1 MKPPK
6 RKKLWTEYGIYV
18 LIALGVYFAVLNISP
33 YEKVIGLMTQSI
45 RDSLIAQFLTTIPLL
60 GWVVAGFGKTAIWA
74 VAAMAWFIIQ
84 VIEVLPLV
92 VFSDDRLLLTIIQ
105 EGDRKGYQINDSDD
119 PMLKG
124 IKRIYNRIPLMI
136 VRNLKF
142 AQIFTY
148 TLDFILIM
156 LVYPPINGNAS
167 DFMFVLAVGDLGAI
181 NWLNIFMG
189 FTTLFAVEI
198 IVILLIYASRLNEM
212 YKLSRGV

>member
-33 YEKVIGLMTQSI
+33 YEKLIGMMTTSI
-45 RDSLIAQFLTTIPLL
+45 RESLIAQFLTTIPLI
-60 GWVVAGFGKTAIWA
+60 GWVVSGFGKTAVWA

-119 PMLKG
+119 PVLKG
-124 IKRIYNRIPLMI
+124 IKRIYNRIPLQI

-148 TLDFILIM
+148 TLDFILIL
-156 LVYPPINGNAS
+156 LVYPPIKGDIS
-167 DFMFVLAVGDLGAI
+167 EFLFVVAVGDLSAI

-189 FTTLFAVEI
+189 FVTLFAVEI

-212 YKLSRGV
+212 YRLSRGV